1 MRLPAGPSLDQRLP
15 ADLDARFA
23 AARDLSHKP
32 AGRYA
37 RLKPVWASW
46 LLLLDYMSAA
56 RLDPRQPEQ
65 TVARLAHRHDVP
77 VRAVATYGAKGVLK
91 NLADLPDAAAQACL
105 ADAVSDIAYAQ
116 VNAHAAAQAWA
127 VGDLRTTV
135 AHYDGRTAMEQC
147 LEQSAVFDALETR
160 SVADTVAAIDAAL
173 ARPGK
178 TLAVFPLGDLLRRD
192 GALDRLRAQPGV
204 TVTAPDL

>member
-1 MRLPAGPSLDQRLP
+1 
-15 ADLDARFA
+15 
-23 AARDLSHKP
+23 
-32 AGRYA
+32 
-37 RLKPVWASW
+37 
-46 LLLLDYMSAA
+46 
-56 RLDPRQPEQ
+56 
-65 TVARLAHRHDVP
+65 
-77 VRAVATYGAKGVLK
+77 
-91 NLADLPDAAAQACL
+91 
-105 ADAVSDIAYAQ
+105 
-116 VNAHAAAQAWA
+116 
-127 VGDLRTTV
+127 
-135 AHYDGRTAMEQC
+135 MEQC